1 MMKVLILADEEVKS
15 LGEYYDPEKTRG
27 VDLIISCGDLNH
39 KYLEFLETMVNCPL
53 LYVKGNHDKSY
64 LSAPPEGCIDI
75 DDRIYDYKGLRVLG
89 LGGSMRYHPTNPCMY
104 TEEEMRQRI
113 RKLNRMIALHNGF
126 DILVTHSPARGYGDM
141 DDLPHMGFACF
152 NSLLTKWK
160 PKYMF
165 YGHVHANY
173 QCGKFQRECAHPSGT
188 RIINAYESHIVEI
201 GEDEHPA
208 HGKTGSALYDLYV
221 SITSR
226 RRHSF

>member
-39 KYLEFLETMVNCPL
+39 RYLEFLETMVNCPL
-53 LYVKGNHDKSY
+53 LYVKGNHDKNY
-64 LSAPPEGCIDI
+64 LSMPPEGCIDI

-126 DILVTHSPARGYGDM
+126 DILVTHSPARGYGDT
-141 DDLPHMGFACF
+141 F
-152 NSLLTKWK
+152 
-160 PKYMF
+160 
-165 YGHVHANY
+165 
-173 QCGKFQRECAHPSGT
+173 SG
-188 RIINAYESHIVEI
+188 AGV
-201 GEDEHPA
+201 
-208 HGKTGSALYDLYV
+208 
-221 SITSR
+221 
-226 RRHSF
+226 RRHG